1 MLADF
6 ERTDFPVSR
15 QIVNTGGQGL
25 AASDAVKAGVG
36 GLAVAIIVLLI
47 FFGLNRAAVGD
58 RTAGAG
64 LTGSSMGAPAPAAT

>member
-1 MLADF
+1 M
-6 ERTDFPVSR
+6 SR

-47 FFGLNRAAVGD
+47 FFGLNRAVVGD

-64 LTGSSMGAPAPAAT
+64 MTGSSMGAPAPAAT